1 MPDQQRYVIRCF
13 NVLLIPHVSILYEE
27 KFKKKAAFIDRDG
40 VINKMVV
47 INGEIT
53 SPKLL
58 SQFEIYDYAQQAI
71 RTLRKDY
78 LVIVVS
84 NQPDIARGR
93 MDDRE
98 LEAMN
103 KKMHESIDIDDLF
116 ICRHDDSD
124 NCLCRKP
131 KPGMLIEA
139 ATTWNINLED
149 SLIIGDSWRD
159 MLAGKSAG
167 VKSIYINNSLNNNE
181 KIEFY
186 FEAENLADAVEKI
199 YK

>member
-1 MPDQQRYVIRCF
+1 MKRNSKR
-13 NVLLIPHVSILYEE
+13 
-27 KFKKKAAFIDRDG
+27 KAVFIDRDG
-40 VINKMVV
+40 VINKMIV

-58 SQFEIYDYAQQAI
+58 SQFEIYGYAEQAI
-71 RTLRKDY
+71 RRLRKNY

-93 MDDRE
+93 MGDLE

-103 KKMHESIDIDDLF
+103 KKLCESVDIDDMY

-124 NCLCRKP
+124 NCTCRKP
-131 KPGMLIEA
+131 RPGMLIA
-139 ATTWNINLED
+139 AAAKWNINLKD

-167 VKSIYINNSLNNNE
+167 AKSIYINNSLNNN
-181 KIEFY
+181 KKFEFD
-186 FEAENLADAVEKI
+186 FEM
-199 YK
+199 